1 MYDNLLQLPLFQGL
15 SKEDFTNII
24 ERVRFHF
31 LTYQKGETIIQQDA
45 PCDRLIFMLNGEI
58 TCTTTHHEDG
68 YALSESFK
76 KAHIIEPQ
84 SLFGMHNTFRASYRA
99 KEGTQLLSIDKSF
112 IFSELN
118 NYEIF
123 RLNFLNLLSNRCQ
136 TLQQKLWTSSHSTLK
151 GKIVHFLL
159 MRSQLP
165 YGEKT
170 LYITMDHLSKIID
183 ETRINVS
190 RTLNE
195 WQAKGWLQLKRKEM
209 FIPELDWLVQDLA

>member
-1 MYDNLLQLPLFQGL
+1 
-15 SKEDFTNII
+15 
-24 ERVRFHF
+24 
-31 LTYQKGETIIQQDA
+31 
-45 PCDRLIFMLNGEI
+45 
-58 TCTTTHHEDG
+58 
-68 YALSESFK
+68 
-76 KAHIIEPQ
+76 
-84 SLFGMHNTFRASYRA
+84 
-99 KEGTQLLSIDKSF
+99 
-112 IFSELN
+112 
-118 NYEIF
+118 
-123 RLNFLNLLSNRCQ
+123 
-136 TLQQKLWTSSHSTLK
+136 
-151 GKIVHFLL
+151 